1 MNLRIKVK
9 ILILINQ
16 KNLILTNLEK
26 QINFRVTIKICNL
39 EADKDFIIRI
49 FNMKI
54 NISKN

>member
-9 ILILINQ
+9 ILFSINQ

-26 QINFRVTIKICNL
+26 QINFRAIIKISNM
-39 EADKDFIIRI
+39 EADKDFIIKI